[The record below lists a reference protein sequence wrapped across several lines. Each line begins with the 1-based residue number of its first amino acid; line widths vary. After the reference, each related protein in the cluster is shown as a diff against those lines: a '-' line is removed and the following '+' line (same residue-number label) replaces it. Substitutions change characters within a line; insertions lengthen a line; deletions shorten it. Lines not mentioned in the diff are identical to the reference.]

1 MKFCR
6 KILLQ
11 ILSIALMSS
20 SLIFAVADVPMEN
33 PKIEK
38 SAKVKQKPA
47 AKKSKQKKESG
58 NPKKTENPELAL
70 FKIVKENS
78 EREEVVFWKQEFLKE
93 RRFKFLKKAAEDY
106 PEYRIFVRAA
116 VRERGLPAELEYLPV
131 IESGYNTRAKSRA
144 GAIGMWQFMS
154 NSVRPYLKLNEY
166 VDERLDPWKSTA
178 AGLSKLEYN
187 YKVFGDWLLAIA
199 AYNCGNGKMKAAIKK
214 AGEGKDFWELAKDG
228 FLPKQTADY
237 IPELIAVAEI
247 CLEPEKFGVEISYYK
262 NEFEA
267 LQGEEENY
275 DFVKV
280 EKPYML
286 SAIAKEIELEE
297 SVLKSLNPSYTK
309 GFTPPFAESVLRLPK
324 GMEQTFSAALKNIK
338 ELEFPFKYKVV
349 KGDSLWS
356 ISRRYGVSIN
366 LICETNGI
374 KENAILKI
382 NQILYIPGIK

>member
-1 MKFCR
+1 MKFFR
-6 KILLQ
+6 KSFLQ
-11 ILSIALMSS
+11 ILLVV
-20 SLIFAVADVPMEN
+20 LIGSPFVFAVADVSTEN
-33 PKIEK
+33 PKKENLAKEK
-38 SAKVKQKPA
+38 SKSEE
-47 AKKSKQKKESG
+47 KKSKQKKGIG
-58 NPKKTENPELAL
+58 NSSKVKNSEIAL
-70 FKIVKENS
+70 FKILKENS
-78 EREEVVFWKQEFLKE
+78 EREEVLFWQQEFLKE
-93 RRFKFLKKAAEDY
+93 RRFKFLKNAAEVH

-131 IESGYNTRAKSRA
+131 IESGYNTRAKSRV
-144 GAIGMWQFMS
+144 GATGMWQFMS

-166 VDERLDPWKSTA
+166 VDERLDPWKSTT

-214 AGEGKDFWELAKDG
+214 ADGETDFWKLAKGG

-237 IPELIAVAEI
+237 IPELIAVAAI

-262 NEFEA
+262 NEFEQ

-280 EKPYML
+280 QKPYML
-286 SAIAKEIELEE
+286 SSIAKEIELEE
-297 SVLKSLNPSYTK
+297 SVLKTLNPSYTK

-324 GMEQTFSAALKNIK
+324 GMEQTFFAALKNIK

-374 KENAILKI
+374 KENAVLKI

>member
-1 MKFCR
+1 MKFRR

-20 SLIFAVADVPMEN
+20 SLIFAAADVPMEN

-38 SAKVKQKPA
+38 SAKSKSKA
-47 AKKSKQKKESG
+47 SAKKSKQKKESE
-58 NPKKTENPELAL
+58 NPRKTENPELAL

-214 AGEGKDFWELAKDG
+214 AGEGKDFWELAKEG

-324 GMEQTFSAALKNIK
+324 GMEQTFSVALKNIK

>member
-1 MKFCR
+1 
-6 KILLQ
+6 
-11 ILSIALMSS
+11 MSS
-20 SLIFAVADVPMEN
+20 SLIFAAADVPMEN

-38 SAKVKQKPA
+38 SAKSKSKA
-47 AKKSKQKKESG
+47 SAKKSKQKKESE
-58 NPKKTENPELAL
+58 NPRKTENPELAL

-214 AGEGKDFWELAKDG
+214 AGEGKDFWELAKEG

-324 GMEQTFSAALKNIK
+324 GMEQTFSVALKNIK